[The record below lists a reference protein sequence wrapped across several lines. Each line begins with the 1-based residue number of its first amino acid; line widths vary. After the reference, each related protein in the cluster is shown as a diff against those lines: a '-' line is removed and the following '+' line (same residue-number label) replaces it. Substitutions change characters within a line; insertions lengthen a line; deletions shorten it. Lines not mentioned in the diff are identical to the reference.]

1 LSSDNKKTS
10 FFEELKRR
18 NVYRVGVAYAVLT
31 WLILQ
36 VIDTVTPIL
45 SLPDFALKLVLTI
58 LVIGFPAAL
67 LFAWAF
73 ELTPEGIKREKDV
86 DRSHSIT
93 SQTGQRLDR
102 ITIGVVLVAIGILIV
117 DRFLLPDQP
126 AAQSFAET
134 GEAVEETADAA
145 EATDDVPSIAVLP
158 FMNMSADESS
168 TYFSDG
174 LADTML
180 HMLAQIPEIRVAAR
194 TSSFQFRDQ
203 AMDISKIGEQ
213 LNVATVLEGSVQR
226 AGDKVRITAQLID
239 VDNGFHL
246 WSGNFD
252 RDLNDVF
259 AIQDEIANEV
269 VAALK
274 VSLLG
279 EVAGT
284 MDRDQTQNIDAYT
297 EYLLGLS
304 AVNQASTENFK
315 RAVVHLQKA
324 LEYDP
329 NYARAWS
336 TLGHT
341 YVQMQDYG
349 VLRPAEAASLAR
361 DAASRALE
369 IAPESSE
376 ALAVLGM
383 AEALD
388 SNFDQALELLA
399 KAAETGPNDAV
410 AAQYY
415 SIALMNFRRPQEAL
429 EMAQRAAQLDPLSE
443 GTAFQL
449 ASMHMALDDFESAE
463 KIANRLLTINP
474 NSANASGL
482 HADIARAQGHIADAI
497 QHMDGALEADPND
510 PEIPWQIAMYYLNI
524 DMPEEAQRWFD
535 RAVEIDPEHPVS
547 QAAPLYMG
555 YYLQDDI
562 DETARIARA
571 LLEGE
576 APTRRG
582 ARFIALNV
590 LYEYSLQNDR
600 LDGFLE
606 VLDNLYP
613 YLFDAPPYDFERSFM
628 ATFFVGLAEFHN
640 GNEERGSAFL
650 RAWNAEVEA
659 SEAAYNF
666 TSYTRISIASLI
678 DNEEADLTPSE
689 LASVER
695 YPSDWSYLYL
705 DRSIVYDPLRE
716 DPEFKSLID
725 EYRANAITQQQL
737 LQASNED

>member
-1 LSSDNKKTS
+1 MSSDNKKIS

-45 SLPDFALKLVLTI
+45 SLPDFAPKLVLTI

-102 ITIGVVLVAIGILIV
+102 ITIGVVLVAIGILVV
-117 DRFLLPDQP
+117 DRFLLPEEP
-126 AAQSFAET
+126 AAQALAET
-134 GEAVEETADAA
+134 AEAAAETADAA
-145 EATDDVPSIAVLP
+145 EEDVPSIAVLP

-203 AMDISKIGEQ
+203 SMDITKIGDQ

-226 AGDKVRITAQLID
+226 AGDKIRVTAQLID

-279 EVAGT
+279 DAAAT
-284 MDRDQTQNIDAYT
+284 MDRDETKNIDAYT
-297 EYLLGLS
+297 EYLLGLN
-304 AVNQASTENFK
+304 ALNQASTENFR

-336 TLGHT
+336 TLGRA
-341 YVQMQDYG
+341 YIEMENYG
-349 VLRPAEAASLAR
+349 VLSPPEAATLAR
-361 DAASRALE
+361 DAASRGLE

-383 AEALD
+383 AEAFD
-388 SNFDQALELLA
+388 RNFDQALELLA
-399 KAAETGPNDAV
+399 RAAEVGPNDAV
-410 AAQYY
+410 AAEYY
-415 SIALMNFRRPQEAL
+415 SIALMNTNRPEEAL
-429 EMAQRAAQLDPLSE
+429 EMIQRAAQLDPLSE
-443 GTAFQL
+443 GTAYQL
-449 ASMHMALDDFESAE
+449 ASMHVALKDFESAE
-463 KIANRLLTINP
+463 KIANRLVAINP

-482 HADIARAQGHIADAI
+482 HADIARAQGNIADAI
-497 QHMDGALEADPND
+497 SYMGDALEADPSD
-510 PEIPWQIAMYYLNI
+510 PEVPWQIAMYYLYI
-524 DMPEEAQRWFD
+524 DMPDEAQRWFD
-535 RAVEIDPEHPVS
+535 RATEIDPEHPVS

-555 YYLQDDI
+555 YYLQDDV
-562 DETARIARA
+562 DETARLARTM
-571 LLEGE
+571 LEGE

-582 ARFIALNV
+582 ARLIALHV
-590 LYEYSLQNDR
+590 LLEHSLKNDR
-600 LDGFLE
+600 LDSFLE

-613 YLFDAPPYDFERSFM
+613 YLFDDPPYDFERSYL
-628 ATFFVGLAEFHN
+628 ATFFVGLVEFQN
-640 GNEERGSAFL
+640 GNEERGAEFI
-650 RAWNAEVEA
+650 RAWSTETAIAEET
-659 SEAAYNF
+659 YDF
-666 TSYTRISIASLI
+666 TSLLRISLAGLTG
-678 DNEEADLTPSE
+678 DGETDLTPSS
-689 LASVER
+689 LASVQR
-695 YPSDWSYLYL
+695 YSSDWSYLYL
-705 DRSIVYDPLRE
+705 ERSSIFDPLRE
-716 DPEFKSLID
+716 DPEFKSLLD
-725 EYRANAITQQQL
+725 EYRTNAITQQQL